1 MSELQLYFNEKR
13 LDRKKD
19 LDILTFWKGEQFRH
33 PILSRLACDVMAISI
48 STVASESAFSTG
60 GRVLNKYRSSLL
72 PETVQALICTRDWI
86 HGKSS
91 KFDSSLLVLFFSLF

>member
-1 MSELQLYFNEKR
+1 MTELQLYFNEKR
-13 LDRKKD
+13 FDRKKE

-33 PILSRLACDVMAISI
+33 PILSRLACDVMTIPI
-48 STVASESAFSTG
+48 STVAFESAFSTG

-86 HGKSS
+86 YGKSS